1 MFSYDSVELK
11 PGGEEEEV
19 NLDNVE
25 EYIELVT
32 DFCLSAGIHR
42 QMEALRSKNIIVLTT
57 VVCVSV
63 YRDIF
68 LKIVIFFFTKM
79 VSTRF
84 SLWRNCSHSVQM
96 NYS

>member
-1 MFSYDSVELK
+1 MFNYDSVELK

-42 QMEALRSKNIIVLTT
+42 QMEALRSKNIILLTA

-68 LKIVIFFFTKM
+68 LTIVIF
-79 VSTRF
+79 
-84 SLWRNCSHSVQM
+84 SLQRWFQQGFPSGEIVPIQSR
-96 NYS
+96 

>member
-1 MFSYDSVELK
+1 MFNYDSVELK

-42 QMEALRSKNIIVLTT
+42 QMEALRSENFCAIPKLYKAYI
-57 VVCVSV
+57 
-63 YRDIF
+63 
-68 LKIVIFFFTKM
+68 
-79 VSTRF
+79 
-84 SLWRNCSHSVQM
+84 
-96 NYS
+96 